1 MAIFARIRTY
11 LELVKFSHTVF
22 ALPFALTGM
31 FLAARGFPDAGTLL
45 FILLAMVGGR
55 SAAMG
60 LNRVVDAEIDRANPR
75 TRDRHIPKGLVT
87 KREAWTLIA
96 ASFLLLLFSAYML
109 NPLCFRLA
117 PLLIAVLLLY
127 SYTKR
132 FTWASHIFL
141 GLALGAA
148 PLGAW
153 IAVKG
158 AVDPRIL
165 LLSFAV
171 MFWVAGFDIIYALL
185 DIDFDRTYGLHSIP
199 RHLGARKAI
208 MVARF
213 CHVCMAFLLLGIYHF
228 FSLSLLYLVGFLVCV
243 ALLVYE
249 HSLVRE
255 DDFSRLDMAF
265 FNVNGYIS
273 ITFCLF
279 TFLDIVLLGG

>member
-31 FLAARGFPDAGTLL
+31 FLAARGFPDAGTLF

-75 TRDRHIPKGLVT
+75 TRDRHIPKGLVK

-96 ASFLLLLFSAYML
+96 VSFLLLLFSAYML
-109 NPLCFRLA
+109 NPLCFRLS

-132 FTWASHIFL
+132 FTWASHIVL

-199 RHLGARKAI
+199 RLLGPGKAI
-208 MVARF
+208 TVARI
-213 CHVCMAFLLLGIYHF
+213 CHACMASLLLGIYHF
-228 FSLSLLYLVGFLVCV
+228 FSLSFLYLAGFLVCV
-243 ALLVYE
+243 ALLLYE

-279 TFLDIVLLGG
+279 TFLDIVLLGR